1 MSYKNFSDIP
11 FVTQIIVGA
20 IGILGAWSNYLRRD
34 LKNLSFLQKLH
45 LFLMDTITSSVI
57 AMIVFF
63 SCVGYGLNELL
74 SVGIAGAVAHQGTR
88 ALYIL
93 ELLVLEKLEADKTF
107 EELRRLYGFRKKDS
121 ERDKKE

>member
-11 FVTQIIVGA
+11 FITQIIVGV

-34 LKNLSFLQKLH
+34 LKNLSLLQKIH
-45 LFLMDTITSSVI
+45 LFLMDTMTSSVI

-63 SCVGYGLNELL
+63 SCVGYGLNEIL

-107 EELRRLYGFRKKDS
+107 EELRRMYGFRKKDS